1 MNAWG
6 YLKISCHK
14 YKLGSLTMCLVKKS
28 VNYDI
33 EGAISISNFNFVDL
47 DHAEPNNQLMVFW

>member
-1 MNAWG
+1 
-6 YLKISCHK
+6 
-14 YKLGSLTMCLVKKS
+14 MCLVKKS